1 MRDLYHFVREQHAW
15 VLELWIFALGACV
28 GSFLNV
34 CVLRIPAGKS
44 IVRPGSHCA
53 CGKPIRWFDNIPI
66 LSWFLLRGRA
76 RCCGAAFSF
85 RYPLVEA
92 VTAGVFLWLWSTMP
106 LSVAAAGMVFFS
118 LLFMGALIDLDHMI
132 LPDASTV
139 WGMLI
144 GVLLSFV
151 WPQIQ
156 IPHFTSSGWWL
167 EDGLQGWVSSII
179 GVLVGTGV
187 VFWMRELGELILKKE
202 AMGYGDILLM
212 GCIGAFCGWQGA
224 LFAIFGG
231 AVIGCLVILPWML
244 FAKIFKKPDAGAKT
258 PLPAE
263 NAPAGNVVAEE
274 KAKDGA
280 GEPGE
285 VDEVGEEAPAT
296 PAFGVAIPFGPW
308 LALAGFLYYAWM
320 WPWVDAYFNELKAI
334 VYATPIFY

>member
-1 MRDLYHFVREQHAW
+1 MRDLYQFVRDQHPL
-15 VLELWIFALGACV
+15 VLELWVFAFGACV

-44 IVRPGSHCA
+44 IVHPGSHCG

-66 LSWFLLRGRA
+66 FSWFFLRGRA

-92 VTAGVFLWLWSTMP
+92 VTAGVFLWLWSTLP
-106 LSVAAAGMVFFS
+106 LPVAAAGMIFFS

-144 GVLLSFV
+144 GVLLSFI
-151 WPQIQ
+151 WPQMQ
-156 IPHFTSSGWWL
+156 IHHFLPTGWWL
-167 EDGLQGWVSSII
+167 EDGLQGWMSSVI

-187 VFWMRELGELILKKE
+187 IFWMRELGELILKKE

-231 AVIGCLVILPWML
+231 AVFGCLVILPWML
-244 FAKIFKKPDAGAKT
+244 FAWIFNKPGIEDKATAAETK
-258 PLPAE
+258 PAE
-263 NAPAGNVVAEE
+263 KVLAEGT
-274 KAKDGA
+274 ANDGA
-280 GEPGE
+280 DEPGE
-285 VDEVGEEAPAT
+285 LDEVGEEETPGA
-296 PAFGVAIPFGPW
+296 PAFGMEIPFGPW
-308 LALAGFLYYAWM
+308 LALAGFLYYAGL
-320 WPWVDAYFNELKAI
+320 WPWVDAYFEELQKI
-334 VYATPIFY
+334 VYAKSLFH